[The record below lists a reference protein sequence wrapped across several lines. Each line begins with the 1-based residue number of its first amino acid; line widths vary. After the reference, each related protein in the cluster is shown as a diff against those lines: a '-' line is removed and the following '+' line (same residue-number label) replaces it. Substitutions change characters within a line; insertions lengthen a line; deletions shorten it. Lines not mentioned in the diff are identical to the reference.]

1 MPAQFDDAGIH
12 FLYPDNWRLER
23 ESSDDGWTVSVQSP
37 GPAFLLL
44 TVDQNDPSPEDMLAT
59 AREALQA
66 DYPDLE
72 VEDCID
78 TLAGLPAVGHNM
90 RFISLDLT
98 NTCWTRSFYSEAGT
112 VMVLCQCNDLES
124 EVNEPV
130 LRAICASMKVGD

>member
-23 ESSDDGWTVSVQSP
+23 ESSDDGWTVSVQSQ

-44 TVDQNDPSPEDMLAT
+44 TVDQNDPSPEEMLAT

-130 LRAICASMKVGD
+130 LRAMCASLKVGD